1 MHKEGVCL
9 GFCNQEAL
17 KSSQAYQ
24 ETDAFKNRSEKASK
38 NMRIENERP
47 ETSVSIHSG
56 GSTSFETHNKRLE
69 IKFGRPTKVND
80 LYLHTHTK
88 KHDGKTFTDARSV
101 DVHLSIQYIFRLF

>member
-17 KSSQAYQ
+17 KASQAYR

-56 GSTSFETHNKRLE
+56 GSTSFETTISGWRLNL
-69 IKFGRPTKVND
+69 GGPQR
-80 LYLHTHTK
+80 
-88 KHDGKTFTDARSV
+88 
-101 DVHLSIQYIFRLF
+101 